1 MSSSSPTASSA
12 TKTPHWLLILILA
25 TMSTLGPFAIDTY
38 LPSFHAIETDLNASS
53 FQLQQTLSFFL
64 GASGFMGLFHG
75 ALSDSFGRRKVVL
88 TGLVV
93 FAIASVGCALS
104 TSIGGLLFFR
114 AMQGLSSGVGM
125 IVGRAII
132 RDTQSGAEAQRMM
145 SMVTMIFGFAP
156 AVAPI
161 IGGYLHTAFGWHS
174 VFWFIT
180 GFSLFVWLLSL
191 LYLPE
196 SLPLDK
202 RQPFHAGPL
211 LRNYSKVM
219 KNRKFLLLSFA
230 SAFNFSAFFL
240 YIVSAPAFVLKLLKL
255 SETQFAWLF
264 IPTISG
270 MIIGAFISGRIA
282 GKYSF
287 NRVVKMG
294 FVVMLIAAIVNVA
307 YNYFAPTMTL
317 PWAVLP
323 LTLFNIG
330 LQLTLPVVSIL
341 IMDIFPANRG
351 LASSLQ
357 ASISVLMMGVVAG
370 TLSALVSHSGLW
382 MALSA
387 AALMSVGFVCW
398 WLYTQLAS
406 HGSA

>member
-1 MSSSSPTASSA
+1 MQTNR
-12 TKTPHWLLILILA
+12 KIPHWLLILILA
-25 TMSTLGPFAIDTY
+25 TMSTMGPFAIDTY
-38 LPSFHAIETDLNASS
+38 LPSFEAIEKDLHATP

-64 GASGFMGLFHG
+64 GASAFMGLFHG

-88 TGLVV
+88 TGLFI
-93 FAIASVGCALS
+93 FAIASVGCALAN
-104 TSIGGLLFFR
+104 SIGMLLFFR
-114 AMQGLSSGVGM
+114 ALQGMSSGVGM

-180 GFSLFVWLLSL
+180 GFSIFVWVLSA

-196 SLPLDK
+196 SLPQDK
-202 RQPFHAGPL
+202 RQSFHPAPL
-211 LRNYSKVM
+211 LKNYYKVL

-230 SAFNFSAFFL
+230 SACNFSAFFL

-255 SETQFAWLF
+255 SETQFGWLF

-282 GKYSF
+282 GKYAF
-287 NRVVKMG
+287 NQVVKMG
-294 FVVMLIAAIVNVA
+294 FVVMLLAAIINVG
-307 YNYFAPTMTL
+307 YNYFATQMTI

-341 IMDIFPANRG
+341 IIDIFPANRG

-370 TLSALVSHSGLW
+370 TLSALVAHSGLW
-382 MALSA
+382 MALSQ
-387 AALMSVGFVCW
+387 AALMACGFTCW
-398 WLYTQLAS
+398 WLYTHIARE
-406 HGSA
+406 SAA

>member
-1 MSSSSPTASSA
+1 MSIALPANKPA
-12 TKTPHWLLILILA
+12 TLLLTLLLA
-25 TMSTLGPFAIDTY
+25 LMSTLGPFAIDTY
-38 LPSFHAIETDLNASS
+38 LPSFHAIEQDLHATP

-64 GASGFMGLFHG
+64 GASAFMGLFHG

-93 FAIASVGCALS
+93 FAIASVGCALA
-104 TSIGGLLFFR
+104 TSIGVLLFFR
-114 AMQGLSSGVGM
+114 ALQGMSSGVGM

-180 GFSLFVWLLSL
+180 AFSLFVWVMSA

-196 SLPLDK
+196 SLPQDK
-202 RQPFHAGPL
+202 RQPFHAAPL
-211 LRNYSKVM
+211 LRNYYKVM
-219 KNRKFLLLSFA
+219 KSRKFLLLSLA

-282 GKYSF
+282 GKYAF
-287 NRVVKMG
+287 NQVVNMG
-294 FVVMLIAAIVNVA
+294 FVVMMVAAVINVS
-307 YNYFAPTMTL
+307 YNYFVTQMTL

-323 LTLFNIG
+323 LMLFNIG

-357 ASISVLMMGVVAG
+357 ASISVLLMGIVAG
-370 TLSALVSHSGLW
+370 TLSALVAHSGLW
-382 MALSA
+382 MALSQ

-398 WLYTQLAS
+398 WIYTQMAS
-406 HGSA
+406 KQAA

>member
-1 MSSSSPTASSA
+1 MSIALPANKAGT
-12 TKTPHWLLILILA
+12 TLLTILLA
-25 TMSTLGPFAIDTY
+25 LMATLGPFAIDTY
-38 LPSFHAIETDLNASS
+38 LPSFHAIEQDLNASS

-88 TGLVV
+88 TGLIV
-93 FAIASVGCALS
+93 FAIASVGCALA
-104 TSIGGLLFFR
+104 TSIGVLLFFR

-132 RDTQSGAEAQRMM
+132 RDTQSGPEAQKMM

-180 GFSLFVWLLSL
+180 AFSLLVWLLSV

-196 SLPLDK
+196 SLPQHK
-202 RQPFHAGPL
+202 RQPFHAVPL
-211 LRNYSKVM
+211 LRNYYKVL
-219 KNRKFLLLSFA
+219 KSRRFFLLSFA

-240 YIVSAPAFVLKLLKL
+240 YVVSAPAFVLKLLKL
-255 SETQFAWLF
+255 NETQFAWLF

-270 MIIGAFISGRIA
+270 MMIGAFISGRMA
-282 GKYSF
+282 GRYSF
-287 NRVVKMG
+287 HKVVNMG
-294 FVVMLIAAIVNVA
+294 FAVMAIAVLINVS
-307 YNYFAPTMTL
+307 YNYFAPTMTV

-357 ASISVLMMGVVAG
+357 ASISVLMMGLVAG
-370 TLSALVSHSGLW
+370 TLSALVSNSGLL
-382 MALSA
+382 MALSS
-387 AALMSVGFVCW
+387 AALMSLGFVCW
-398 WLYTQLAS
+398 WFYSHLANQ
-406 HGSA
+406 SAA

>member
-1 MSSSSPTASSA
+1 MTSKTIPVTRPTS
-12 TKTPHWLLILILA
+12 TPHWLLILILA

-38 LPSFHAIETDLNASS
+38 LPSFHAIEQDLHATS

-104 TSIGGLLFFR
+104 TSIAVLLLFR
-114 AMQGLSSGVGM
+114 VLQGLSSGVGM

-132 RDTQSGAEAQRMM
+132 RDTQSGPEAQRMM
-145 SMVTMIFGFAP
+145 AMVTMIFGFAP

-202 RQPFHAGPL
+202 RQSFHPTPL
-211 LRNYSKVM
+211 LKNYYKVL
-219 KNRKFLLLSFA
+219 KSRKFLLLSLA
-230 SAFNFSAFFL
+230 SACNFSAFFL

-255 SETQFAWLF
+255 SETQFGWLF

-287 NRVVKMG
+287 PKVVSMG
-294 FVVMLIAAIVNVA
+294 FSVMTLAVLINVS
-307 YNYFAPTMTL
+307 YNSFAPTMTV

-330 LQLTLPVVSIL
+330 LQLTLPVISIL

-370 TLSALVSHSGLW
+370 TLSALVSHSGLL

-387 AALMSVGFVCW
+387 AALMTCGFICW
-398 WLYTQLAS
+398 WLYTRLMRTTPA
-406 HGSA
+406 

>member
-1 MSSSSPTASSA
+1 MSIALPANKTSTA
-12 TKTPHWLLILILA
+12 WLTILLA
-25 TMSTLGPFAIDTY
+25 LMSTLGPFAIDTY
-38 LPSFHAIETDLNASS
+38 LPSFHAIEADLNASS

-88 TGLVV
+88 VGLVV
-93 FAIASVGCALS
+93 FAIASVGCALA
-104 TSIGGLLFFR
+104 TSIGVLLFFR

-132 RDTQSGAEAQRMM
+132 RDTQSGPEAQKMM
-145 SMVTMIFGFAP
+145 SMVTMIFAFAP

-161 IGGYLHTAFGWHS
+161 IGGYLHTTFGWHS

-180 GFSLFVWLLSL
+180 GFSMLVWVLSA

-196 SLPLDK
+196 SLPPDK
-202 RQPFHAGPL
+202 RQPFHAAPL
-211 LRNYSKVM
+211 LKNYYKVL

-230 SAFNFSAFFL
+230 SACNFSAFFL
-240 YIVSAPAFVLKLLKL
+240 YIVSAPAFVLKLLGL

-270 MIIGAFISGRIA
+270 MIIGAFISGRMA
-282 GKYSF
+282 GKLSF
-287 NRVVKMG
+287 MKTVNLG
-294 FVVMLIAAIVNVA
+294 FVVMVVAVLINVS
-307 YNYFAPTMTL
+307 YNYFTTRMTV

-330 LQLTLPVVSIL
+330 LQFTLPIVSIL
-341 IMDIFPANRG
+341 VMDIFPANRG

-370 TLSALVSHSGLW
+370 TLSAMVSHSGLL

-387 AALMSVGFVCW
+387 SALMSAGFFCW
-398 WLYTQLAS
+398 WCYKHIATTP
-406 HGSA
+406 

>member
-1 MSSSSPTASSA
+1 MPA
-12 TKTPHWLLILILA
+12 KNIPVMQIVVTPHWLLVLILA

-38 LPSFHAIETDLNASS
+38 LPSFHAIEQDLNATP

-64 GASGFMGLFHG
+64 GASAFMGLFHG

-104 TSIGGLLFFR
+104 TSIGMLLLFR
-114 AMQGLSSGVGM
+114 VLQGLSSGVGM

-180 GFSLFVWLLSL
+180 IFSLFVWVMSA

-196 SLPLDK
+196 SLPQDK
-202 RQPFHAGPL
+202 RQPFHAAPL
-211 LRNYSKVM
+211 LRNYYKVL
-219 KNRKFLLLSFA
+219 KNRKFLLLSLA
-230 SAFNFSAFFL
+230 SACNFSAFFL
-240 YIVSAPAFVLKLLKL
+240 YIVSAPAFVLKLLRL

-287 NRVVKMG
+287 NKVVNMG
-294 FVVMLIAAIVNVA
+294 FVVMAVAALINVT
-307 YNYFAPTMTL
+307 YNYFAPMMTL

-330 LQLTLPVVSIL
+330 LQLTLPVISIL
-341 IMDIFPANRG
+341 VMDIFPANRG

-357 ASISVLMMGVVAG
+357 ASISVLMMGIVAG
-370 TLSALVSHSGLW
+370 TLSALVAHSGLS
-382 MALSA
+382 MALSQ
-387 AALMSVGFVCW
+387 AALMGGGFICW
-398 WLYTQLAS
+398 SIYKLNKIN
-406 HGSA
+406 